1 MTTIERYNRRDFKA
15 FQDSDEELQLGWIK
29 GLVEQVEFANKPDV
43 LSDFVLQ
50 LKIRRR
56 FEV

>member
-15 FQDSDEELQLGWIK
+15 FQDSDEELQLSWIK

>member
-15 FQDSDEELQLGWIK
+15 FQDSDEELQFSWIK